1 MRTTKRGR
9 ETAERPKNPGSCE
22 SLSHSFLKIKK
33 FQKSGKF
40 SEGLWKSLK
49 SKNAHWTLEAR
60 NERNERKSDT
70 RTMCPLRYLNFEIWR
85 KFNFL
90 KDGKIWKYLYFCA
103 KIQTFLKANFFL
115 LISSLVKTRIFFSLP
130 KCKISIIFCQ
140 IQNYAFFLK
149 VDSFRVKLHSK

>member
-1 MRTTKRGR
+1 MRTTKRSS
-9 ETAERPKNPGSCE
+9 ERLKNPESCE

-60 NERNERKSDT
+60 NERNEGKSDT

-103 KIQTFLKANFFL
+103 KIQTFLLKVNFFL
-115 LISSLVKTRIFFSLP
+115 LISSLVKTLFSLP
-130 KCKISIIFCQ
+130 KYKISIIFCQ

-149 VDSFRVKLHSK
+149 VDSFCVKCVKLHSN